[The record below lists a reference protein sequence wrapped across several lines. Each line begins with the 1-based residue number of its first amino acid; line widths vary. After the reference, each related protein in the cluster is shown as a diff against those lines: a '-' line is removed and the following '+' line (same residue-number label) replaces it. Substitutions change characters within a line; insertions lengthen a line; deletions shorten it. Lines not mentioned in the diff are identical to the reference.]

1 MKDIAIYGIGG
12 YGGEI
17 ACLLNQINEIKPQW
31 NLIGFFDDGV
41 PLGTSIRYGA
51 VLGNIDY
58 LNSYEH
64 TLSVIIAIATP
75 LHLKIISEKITNPL
89 IEFPNIIAPNVNIF
103 DKEAFT
109 IGRGNL
115 ISFGCRLSYN
125 VNIGNFNLLNGAVSV
140 GHNVNMG
147 DFNVLQP
154 SVRILGDCSVGNNN
168 FFGVQS
174 IVLQGVKIGCDTR
187 IGVSSV
193 VIRNTKDNS
202 LYFGNPAKKMKF

>member
-17 ACLLNQINEIKPQW
+17 ACLLNQINEIESKW
-31 NLIGFFDDGV
+31 NLIGYLDDGV
-41 PLGTSIRYGA
+41 PVGTSIRYGA
-51 VLGNIDY
+51 VLGNTDY
-58 LNSYEH
+58 LNAYKH
-64 TLSVIIAIATP
+64 KLSVIVAIATP
-75 LHLKIISEKITNPL
+75 MYLKTITEKIRNPL
-89 IEFPNIIAPNVNIF
+89 IDFPNIIAPNVNIF
-103 DKEAFT
+103 DKAAFT

-125 VNIGNFNLLNGAVSV
+125 VIIGNFNLLNGAVSM
-140 GHNVNMG
+140 GHNVRMG

-154 SVRILGDCSVGNNN
+154 SVRILGDCTVGSSN

-174 IVLQGVKIGCDTR
+174 IVLQGVKIGNDTR
-187 IGVSSV
+187 VGVSSV